1 MEIIFIRPQSL
12 LCDVGDC
19 ETVLKIAMKFRPR
32 DLRSTRDESRD
43 LRSTRDVSHDLKT
56 VAPSGNTPDKWK
68 LSGL

>member
-32 DLRSTRDESRD
+32 DLRSTRD
-43 LRSTRDVSHDLKT
+43 VSHDLKT